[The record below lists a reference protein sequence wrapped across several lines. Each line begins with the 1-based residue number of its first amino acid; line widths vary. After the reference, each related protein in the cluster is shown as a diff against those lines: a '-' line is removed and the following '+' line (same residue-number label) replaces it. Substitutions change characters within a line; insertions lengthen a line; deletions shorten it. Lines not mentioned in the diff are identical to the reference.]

1 MSHNRYR
8 DSNRKKSHGA
18 ISAVLCLMTFVIISV
33 SGTVTASRTDDT
45 TPIAPT
51 IPSANRYEK
60 GKVFLEHADR
70 LWTDHTQGIDY
81 QVLIG
86 NVQFRKDDMFM
97 YCDSAHFYDST
108 NSLDAFGNVRME
120 QGDTLFVYGDMLN
133 YDGVKELAILYA
145 DEGKKVRLINRDV
158 QLETDVFN
166 YDLGIDLGYY
176 DVWGVLTDKQNRL
189 ESWQGEY
196 SPTTKDA
203 NFYLDVRLTSI
214 TTKNDTL
221 KMFTDTLLYNTATHI
236 AEIVCSTE
244 IINRDGTIYSTN
256 GIYRTDND
264 ISNLY
269 DRSLIVTRQ
278 GNRLTGD
285 TLYYDRRKGYG
296 EAFGN
301 MIMTDSARQ
310 TSIEGNYGFY
320 NELTDSVFVTG
331 RARALEY
338 SQQDTLYLH
347 GDTIRS
353 FMLAEDSTHIM
364 IANPRVRFYRA
375 DIQGVCDSLTFTE
388 RDSILYMNRHPVVW
402 SGERQIFGNVIMVH
416 MNDSTVD
423 WADLPDFGFMAEH
436 IDEEFFNQLSGKEMH
451 ATFEDGELNHLDV
464 KGNVQIIMLPEESDS
479 TYNKIFNIESSFLSA
494 NIKKRTL
501 DDMIM
506 WPETSGEGTP
516 LYLAKKSIY
525 YLPQFRWYEK
535 IRPMYPDDIFNIP
548 AEMIELFMQPE
559 ISVRSRSGGK

>member
-1 MSHNRYR
+1 MSHNP
-8 DSNRKKSHGA
+8 KKNHPGHA
-18 ISAVLCLMTFVIISV
+18 PWGIMLCLLAFAILSL
-33 SGTVTASRTDDT
+33 SGKMATANSQQAEQ
-45 TPIAPT
+45 TPIVPT
-51 IPSANRYEK
+51 IPGVDRHQK

-70 LWTDHTQGIDY
+70 LWTDHTIGIDY

-97 YCDSAHFYDST
+97 YCDSAHFYDKS

-120 QGDTLFVYGDMLN
+120 QGDTLFVYADTLN

-145 DEGKKVRLINRDV
+145 DAGKKVRLINRDV

-176 DVWGVLTDKQNRL
+176 EVWGVLTDKQNRL

-214 TTKNDTL
+214 TSSDTL
-221 KMFTDTLLYNTATHI
+221 KMFTDTLSYNTATHI
-236 AEIVCSTE
+236 AELVCPTE
-244 IINRDGTIYSTN
+244 IINRDGTIFSSN
-256 GIYRTDND
+256 GLYNTDNN
-264 ISNLY
+264 IANLY
-269 DRSLIVTRQ
+269 DRSLVVTHQ
-278 GNRLTGD
+278 GNTLTGD
-285 TLYYDRRKGYG
+285 TLFYDRRNGYG

-301 MIMTDSARQ
+301 MILTDSTRQ
-310 TSIEGNYGFY
+310 TALEGNYGFY
-320 NELTDSVFVTG
+320 NEFTDSAFVTG

-338 SQQDTLYLH
+338 SRQDTLYLH

-353 FMLAEDSTHIM
+353 FIAAGDTTHIM
-364 IANPRVRFYRA
+364 IANPRVRFYRN

-388 RDSILYMNRHPVVW
+388 KDSILYMNRHPIVW
-402 SGERQIFGNVIMVH
+402 SGSRQIFGNIIMVH

-436 IDEEFFNQLSGKEMH
+436 IDEEFYNQLSGKEMH
-451 ATFEDGELNHLDV
+451 ATFENGEINHLDV

-479 TYNKIFNIESSFLSA
+479 TFNKIFNIESSFLSA
-494 NIKKRTL
+494 NFAKRTL
-501 DDMIM
+501 KDMIM
-506 WPETSGEGTP
+506 WPETSGNGTP

-525 YLPQFRWYEK
+525 YLPQFRWYDK
-535 IRPMYPDDIFNIP
+535 IRPKYPDDIFIVP
-548 AEMIELFMQPE
+548 QEMIDLFNQPE
-559 ISVRSRSGGK
+559 TSIRSRNGNP